1 LYPISYCYMISF
13 DAIRQSLSRSSKR

>member
-1 LYPISYCYMISF
+1 MISF